1 VKALPAAVALLCA
14 MAVAGVRADD
24 QVSPFPGQ
32 VIIGQQFEAVVQ
44 VDAPP
49 GAEVEIN
56 TVSPGWS
63 GVEVVSVELVGSTG
77 LADGSVRHT
86 FNLTLAA
93 FALGE
98 RQVTPSVFITQEGVS
113 TERVLPATSLAVAAT
128 LPANAPLELS
138 PLEAPGSVAGAQS
151 PWLVPILAGAAVL
164 AALSMLLGLAMVG
177 RWWLRRPRT
186 PRDDALPAPSGVP
199 GVEAVEAELLTNP
212 VAAYRAMALLV
223 RESLASR
230 YGFPA
235 RALTTRE
242 LARRMEA
249 EGVDRWQARLVGGL
263 LEECDAVVYAGYRPA
278 PERRTADLTMAMQV
292 LEATG

>member
-1 VKALPAAVALLCA
+1 MKVLAATLALLCA
-14 MAVAGVRADD
+14 LAAGAVRADD
-24 QVSPFPGQ
+24 QVSPFPAQ

-63 GVEVVSVELVGSTG
+63 GIEVVSLELVSSTA
-77 LADGSVRHT
+77 LPDGSVRHI

-93 FALGE
+93 FALGD
-98 RQVTPSVFITQEGVS
+98 RLVSPSVFITRDGVS
-113 TERVLPATSLAVAAT
+113 TERDLPATQLTVAPT

-138 PLEAPGSVAGAQS
+138 PLEVPGSVGGAQS
-151 PWLVPILAGAAVL
+151 PWLVPTLAGS
-164 AALSMLLGLAMVG
+164 AALVAASLLLALGMLV

-186 PRDDALPAPSGVP
+186 LRDDALPAPSAVP

-212 VAAYRAMALLV
+212 VAAYRAMGLLV

-278 PERRTADLTMAMQV
+278 FERRTADLTMAMQV